1 MNRQRSTL
9 LLKRVQDALYR
20 TILNNKGRQDPATMR
35 YVSAIL
41 FGGHVS
47 ATQAVEGIKALDK
60 AWGLRGSDDKA
71 ERILEV
77 FALRMLSTLLRWLD
91 EGHSE
96 EDQHQARQ
104 LWGSAI
110 LTLFSDL
117 SEDTL
122 ARFLGRDLQYQYEL
136 SLLDEERAQGS
147 SKLSTFVGS
156 SLLLSDALSAL
167 GARPIIE
174 SPPITGFPYR
184 DSEDLRTRGGASER
198 WTATTLGEL
207 VAIGYIAVEG
217 AKACSAQLQG
227 GAAARIDAAAANA
240 PGRSVVTNPK
250 EVTGLI
256 NRSREDQIADAV
268 DALCELTVVTAVLA
282 AEPINKAWAD
292 LSGERPMS
300 QKSNFAVRSEFVW
313 FFLHVVSRAA
323 YDVGGAQARDKIQ
336 DAIARR
342 VVELLIDES
351 FNSSSVR
358 PGFDAV
364 AWRQRMID
372 DCLAAYSHEAEPEYG
387 LIPHIV
393 GSDLAENITA
403 GSVVGRLCERI
414 TETVERDDQTL
425 RTAIARAAID
435 AMSSDAIPGLPLN
448 RAVLEACNQLGV
460 GP

>member
-1 MNRQRSTL
+1 
-9 LLKRVQDALYR
+9 
-20 TILNNKGRQDPATMR
+20 MR

-41 FGGHVS
+41 FGGNVS
-47 ATQAVEGIKALDK
+47 ATQAVEGIKALDR

-147 SKLSTFVGS
+147 SKLSTFVGR

-207 VAIGYIAVEG
+207 VAIGYITVEG

-227 GAAARIDAAAANA
+227 GAAAARTDAAAENA
-240 PGRSVVTNPK
+240 PGRNVVTILEEIIGP
-250 EVTGLI
+250 I
-256 NRSREDQIADAV
+256 NRGHEDQIADAV
-268 DALCELTVVTAVLA
+268 DALCELTLMTAVLA
-282 AEPINKAWAD
+282 TRPINDAWAD

-300 QKSNFAVRSEFVW
+300 QNSNFVVRSEFVL

-323 YDVGGAQARDKIQ
+323 YDIGGAQARDQIQ
-336 DAIARR
+336 DAIVRR
-342 VVELLIDES
+342 VVESLIDDS
-351 FNSSSVR
+351 FNSSNVQ

-372 DCLAAYSHEAEPEYG
+372 DGLAAYSHKAETEYG
-387 LIPHIV
+387 TIPHIV
-393 GSDLAENITA
+393 GSDLAESITA

-414 TETVERDDQTL
+414 TETVERDNQAL

-435 AMSSDAIPGLPLN
+435 AISSDAIPGLPLN